1 AGLGARPFRAHLVRL
16 GRRGLLRLET
26 AAHRQ
31 PGHRAGPGRRRT
43 PRRSRT
49 ATGGVLRVPGRR
61 CVVDG
66 ELARR
71 LDGGLLVGLVIAG
84 CGPAPAVPVPIAVHS
99 SSWCGGAPSCRAG
112 ATVIVVRSSSGL
124 SEAAAESSLSG

>member
-1 AGLGARPFRAHLVRL
+1 CFDFYFGSNLLNATPSVSYRL
-16 GRRGLLRLET
+16 SLHDAL
-26 AAHRQ
+26 
-31 PGHRAGPGRRRT
+31 PI
-43 PRRSRT
+43 SRT

-71 LDGGLLVGLVIAG
+71 LDGGLRVGLVIAG

-124 SEAAAESSLSG
+124 SEAAAESSVSG